1 MKYFRLLHTYTWRHW
16 VITYTLVAIFA
27 FSPLLFVMAGSAISQ
42 GLGCNDITDP
52 PPSCP
57 GASIIS
63 VLFAMVWLGLITFP
77 FGGFVAILLALANI
91 LWYFS
96 RKSCQSPE

>member
-1 MKYFRLLHTYTWRHW
+1 M
-16 VITYTLVAIFA
+16 ITYTLVAIFA

-77 FGGFVAILLALANI
+77 FGIFLLLFFMAANA
-91 LWYFS
+91 LWYFT
-96 RKSCQSPE
+96 RKSGQAIE